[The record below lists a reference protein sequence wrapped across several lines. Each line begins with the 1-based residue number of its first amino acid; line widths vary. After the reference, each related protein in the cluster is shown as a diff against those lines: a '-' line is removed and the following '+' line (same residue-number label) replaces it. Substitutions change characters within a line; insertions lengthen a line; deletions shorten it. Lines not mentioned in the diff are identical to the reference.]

1 MIQLINLV
9 FSIFVY
15 RYAAMS
21 IYFVQGYVGL
31 IKFRLSRNDFQMAG
45 ESSQGSRDH
54 KGSERIVQSGQ
65 LGGDD
70 KATGSGSANN
80 LKMM

>member
-1 MIQLINLV
+1 
-9 FSIFVY
+9 
-15 RYAAMS
+15 
-21 IYFVQGYVGL
+21 
-31 IKFRLSRNDFQMAG
+31 MAG

-80 LKMM
+80 LKMMYVISDTMMHFAHCLCQYGLEK

>member
-1 MIQLINLV
+1 
-9 FSIFVY
+9 
-15 RYAAMS
+15 
-21 IYFVQGYVGL
+21 
-31 IKFRLSRNDFQMAG
+31 MAG

-80 LKMM
+80 LIILRWCNW

>member
-1 MIQLINLV
+1 
-9 FSIFVY
+9 
-15 RYAAMS
+15 MS

-54 KGSERIVQSGQ
+54 KGSERIVQSSQ

-80 LKMM
+80 LIILR